1 MINTIMSAATIRQAP
16 HNKTKGT
23 AMKTK
28 HGIVISVSLSVGL
41 ALILSFANGCAT
53 STNTGDQMKP
63 MTDAEHQKML
73 SK

>member
-1 MINTIMSAATIRQAP
+1 MINMMSAVTTRQAQ
-16 HNKTKGT
+16 HSKTKGT

-28 HGIVISVSLSVGL
+28 HGIVIAVSLSVGL

-53 STNTGDQMKP
+53 STSTGDQMKP
-63 MTDAEHQKML
+63 MTSAEHQQML